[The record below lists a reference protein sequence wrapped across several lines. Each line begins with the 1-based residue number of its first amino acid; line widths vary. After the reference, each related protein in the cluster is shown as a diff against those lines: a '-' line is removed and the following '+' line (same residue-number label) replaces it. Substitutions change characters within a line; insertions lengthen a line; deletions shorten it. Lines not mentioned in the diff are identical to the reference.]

1 MSSDRRGFRVDHS
14 LRLFA
19 LIGLLALGCG
29 AAKPPP
35 ASIFVIAV
43 DAASAFYFGAYGDAQ
58 GATPEI
64 DRFAREAVLFE
75 QAYSQSATT
84 VSSTASLLTGV
95 RVTTHRM
102 TGRTKLSPKLP
113 TLPELLAAQGFA
125 TRGFVANPFAGAEKL
140 GFARGYAEM
149 VEVYAVPE
157 VAAKRRLDES
167 VDFVVTLPEDVDQQ
181 VFARLPAIRADLASG
196 RPVFT
201 YVHFLQPHKPY
212 DPPAEYLRAFAGAG
226 EPGGWDALHAQ
237 FEQANRTGHADPE
250 TIAELEARYRA
261 NLRSVDAGI
270 GALLEKLR
278 EEKLY
283 DDSLVVLLADHGDA
297 FFGHHQFG
305 HNTTLYDDMVRI
317 PLMMKLPAREGVA
330 PARVAALVETV
341 DVAATLLDY
350 AGAPLPAGLEGESLL
365 PLLRGRTREL
375 AHPEVVMSTQMRDV
389 HALRVGDYKYILRPP
404 QGEELYDLRADPQ
417 EQHDLAAA
425 QPERTR
431 AMREQLASLVRPD
444 VGRGAGDD
452 NRLRDDPRMN
462 ELLKELGYVDDRAKP
477 GTGEAAPQP

>member
-1 MSSDRRGFRVDHS
+1 MSSDGRGFRVRHS
-14 LRLFA
+14 LRLLA
-19 LIGLLALGCG
+19 ITALLASACG
-29 AAKPPP
+29 AAKSPP

-43 DAASAFYFGAYGDAQ
+43 DAGSAFYFGAYGDTH

-95 RVTTHRM
+95 RGTTHRM
-102 TGRTKLSPKLP
+102 TGRAKLSPKLP
-113 TLPELLAAQGFA
+113 TLPELLTARGFA

-140 GFARGYAEM
+140 GFARGYGEM

-157 VAAKRRLDES
+157 VAKKRRLDES
-167 VDFVVTLPEDVDQQ
+167 VDFVVTFPDDVDEQ
-181 VFARLPAIRADLASG
+181 VFAKLPAIRADLARG
-196 RPVFT
+196 TPVFT

-212 DPPAEYLRAFAGAG
+212 DPPAEYLHAIAGAG
-226 EPGGWDALHAQ
+226 EPGGWDALHAE
-237 FEQANRTGHADPE
+237 FEEANRTGHADPE
-250 TIAELEARYRA
+250 TIARLEARYRA

-270 GALLEKLR
+270 GALLAKLR

-283 DDSLVVLLADHGDA
+283 DDSLIVLLADHGDA
-297 FFGHHQFG
+297 FFGHRQFG

-317 PLMMKLPAREGVA
+317 PLMVKLPAREGIA
-330 PARVAALVETV
+330 PARLAALVETV
-341 DVAATLLDY
+341 DVAATVLDY

-389 HALRVGDYKYILRPP
+389 HALRIGDWKYILHPP
-404 QGEELYDLRADPQ
+404 QREELYDLRADPQ

-425 QPERTR
+425 EPGRTR
-431 AMREQLASLVRPD
+431 AMREQLASLLRPD
-444 VGRGAGDD
+444 AGRGAGDD

-462 ELLKELGYVDDRAKP
+462 ELLEKLGYVDDRTKP
-477 GTGEAAPQP
+477 GADAPTPPR

>member
-1 MSSDRRGFRVDHS
+1 MSSD
-14 LRLFA
+14 LRS
-19 LIGLLALGCG
+19 LALAALLVSACG
-29 AAKPPP
+29 SAKPPP

-43 DAASAFYFGAYGDAQ
+43 DAASAFYFGAYGDSH

-95 RVTTHRM
+95 RGTTHRM
-102 TGRTKLSPKLP
+102 TGRTELSAQLP

-140 GFARGYAEM
+140 GFARGYGEM

-157 VAAKRRLDES
+157 VAQKRRLDES
-167 VDFVVTLPEDVDQQ
+167 VDFVVTLPEDVDEQ
-181 VFARLPAIRADLASG
+181 VFARLPAIHADLASG
-196 RPVFT
+196 APVFA
-201 YVHFLQPHKPY
+201 YIHFLQPHKPY
-212 DPPAEYLRAFAGAG
+212 DPPEEYLRAFAGAG
-226 EPGGWDALHAQ
+226 EPGGWDALHAE
-237 FEQANRTGHADPE
+237 FEQANRTGQADPD
-250 TIAELEARYRA
+250 TIARIEARYRA

-278 EEKLY
+278 QAKLY
-283 DDSLVVLLADHGDA
+283 DDSLIVLLADHGDA
-297 FFGHHQFG
+297 FFRHRQFG

-317 PLMMKLPAREGVA
+317 PLMMKLPAREGIA
-330 PARVAALVETV
+330 PARIAALVETV

-350 AGAPLPAGLEGESLL
+350 AGAPLPPELEGESLL
-365 PLLRGRTREL
+365 PLIRGRTREL

-389 HALRVGDYKYILRPP
+389 HALRAGDWKYILHAS
-404 QGEELYDLRADPQ
+404 QGEELYDLRADPR

-425 QPERTR
+425 QPDRTR
-431 AMREQLASLVRPD
+431 AMREQLASLVRPGGD
-444 VGRGAGDD
+444 RSAGPE

-462 ELLKELGYVDDRAKP
+462 ELLERLGYVDDRPKP
-477 GTGEAAPQP
+477 ATKEAAPQR